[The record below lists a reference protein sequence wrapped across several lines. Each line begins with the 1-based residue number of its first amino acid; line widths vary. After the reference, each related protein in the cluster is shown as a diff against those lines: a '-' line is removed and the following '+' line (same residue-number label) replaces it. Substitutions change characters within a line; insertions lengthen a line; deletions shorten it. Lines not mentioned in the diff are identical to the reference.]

1 MADVE
6 ERIQLI
12 SDEIKVLDSIFCDKD
27 EFLVDGSRIHIDT
40 ESSCRNLVEGK
51 IEHLHLS
58 VKILCER
65 TEMRLNVSLD
75 KDYPSSLPEISILSS
90 QLTRKKT
97 FEIQELLKGYTK
109 ELLTAFSEPIV
120 LKLIEWLREK
130 IPEIC
135 LTTEIEVTRKSTVN
149 DDKLHIYV
157 LKFDHMRSRKK
168 YLKTISKWIKEFN
181 LNGFILFWEKT
192 IIEIIEGFKS
202 DINKYLKRLRTCTVD
217 VDSAGKVCKERMMD
231 VLCEMENTSQTT

>member
-1 MADVE
+1 
-6 ERIQLI
+6 
-12 SDEIKVLDSIFCDKD
+12 
-27 EFLVDGSRIHIDT
+27 
-40 ESSCRNLVEGK
+40 
-51 IEHLHLS
+51 
-58 VKILCER
+58 
-65 TEMRLNVSLD
+65 MRLNVSLD

-130 IPEIC
+130 IPKIC